1 MPTWGEILRE
11 LNIELQRIQQSGTLA
26 TESHWDIVR
35 RRYLARAH
43 ARTGRAIILYATRW
57 TQPSSGPPVA
67 PELVSISNEDVQGMM
82 EAVHGIQGTELDLIL
97 HSPGGSAEAAE
108 ALVIYLRSKF
118 THIRVIVP
126 SMAKS
131 AATMIACGADEV
143 VMGAHSFL
151 GPIDPQIVLQTA
163 LGPRMVPAQAI
174 IDQFEQ
180 AKLECTDPVKIRAWL
195 PMLSQ
200 YGPDLL
206 MTCRNASKMSEDLV
220 KGWLKSYMFRTDRK
234 RARKAKEIA
243 SWLSNHAN
251 FMSHMRHISRDA
263 LRNKDLKITD
273 LENDQELQ
281 DLYLSVFHA
290 TTEALTNSALVKIIE
305 NHLGKAFI
313 KLHQAVMIPQIIPQV
328 QPVFPPQ
335 PQPGSLSG

>member
-1 MPTWGEILRE
+1 MPAWGEILRE
-11 LNIELQRIQQSGTLA
+11 INTELQRIQQSGTLA
-26 TESHWDIVR
+26 TESPWDIVR
-35 RRYLARAH
+35 RRYLAKAH

-82 EAVHGIQGTELDLIL
+82 EAIHGVEGTELDLIL
-97 HSPGGSAEAAE
+97 HSPGGSPEAAE
-108 ALVIYLRSKF
+108 ALVVYLRSKF

-131 AATMIACGADEV
+131 AATMIACSADEIL
-143 VMGAHSFL
+143 MGAHSFL

-180 AKLECTDPVKIRAWL
+180 AKLDCTDPVKVRAWL

-220 KGWLKSYMFRTDRK
+220 KGWLKLYMFRTDPH
-234 RARKAKEIA
+234 RAKKAKDIA
-243 SWLSNHAN
+243 RWLSNHAN
-251 FMSHMRHISRDA
+251 FMSHMRHIPRDA
-263 LRNKDLKITD
+263 LRKKYVKITD
-273 LENDQELQ
+273 LEDDQELQ

-290 TTEALTNSALVKIIE
+290 TTEALTNTGLVKIIE
-305 NHLGKAFI
+305 NHLGKAFM
-313 KLHQAVMIPQIIPQV
+313 KLHQAMVIPQFFQQL
-328 QPVFPPQ
+328 QPVSPPQ
-335 PQPGSLSG
+335 PQPGPP